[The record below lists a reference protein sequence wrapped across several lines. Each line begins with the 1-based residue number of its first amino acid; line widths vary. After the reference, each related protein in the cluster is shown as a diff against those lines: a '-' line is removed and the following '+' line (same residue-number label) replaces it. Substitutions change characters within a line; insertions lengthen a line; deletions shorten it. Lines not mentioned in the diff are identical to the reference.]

1 MTNIF
6 AKAWQWLTRKDPGV
20 EVLMEPKITEPWPLV
35 PAHEEPLWT
44 PLNHTARD
52 TGLKYE
58 DIPWSCTCDWVSERM
73 ICQRPEDERFTRG
86 MRDPH
91 CPYHPNGL

>member
-6 AKAWQWLTRKDPGV
+6 AKAWQWLTRKDPGA
-20 EVLMEPKITEPWPLV
+20 E
-35 PAHEEPLWT
+35 ALWVWDDKAKLDDAILALPESPVWTVGT
-44 PLNHTARD
+44 PD